1 MFPSVGIT
9 VGLCSTQFWMAQIPA
24 AQAITNPEDAALTL
38 SGSQGF
44 LAIIAGLVLA
54 FALQL
59 LLTNFFIALGISY
72 SDSENQEDEQ
82 SGSLNDTITSIGT
95 IVGLR
100 ALGTFSITLFTA
112 CFLAVKISLVSDIV
126 LGAILGLVIWAAY
139 LTVLLWVSLT
149 TVGSLIG
156 NVLNKVIGLQ
166 GILGT
171 ASVAFGA
178 KTVSDQIV
186 STADATTATVRRELS
201 TAVDISNS
209 RAAIDNYLKQLRLP
223 EEDRQE
229 IEAEFEKLI
238 AAPEMKS
245 IARNNHLENIRR
257 QTFVDVVSSRTD
269 FSKQDVNQA
278 LNQFE
283 AFWQQMWGQQPQKDT
298 STKMINYLKSAQ
310 PEEPNNIKLSTK
322 LEKLIEETSKLQAQQ
337 QAEAAQEVAETAAWW
352 LFGTAFF
359 SAAAS
364 AIAGALAVRS

>member
-1 MFPSVGIT
+1 MFQSVG
-9 VGLCSTQFWMAQIPA
+9 
-24 AQAITNPEDAALTL
+24 ITNPEDAALIL

-44 LAIIAGLVLA
+44 LVLIAGLVLTFA
-54 FALQL
+54 FQL

-72 SDSENQEDEQ
+72 TDSENQEDEGA
-82 SGSLNDTITSIGT
+82 GSLDDTITSIGT

-100 ALGTFSITLFTA
+100 ALGTFSIALFAA
-112 CFLAVKISLVSDIV
+112 CFLAVKISPLNDTIS
-126 LGAILGLVIWAAY
+126 GAILGLVIWAAY
-139 LTVLLWVSLT
+139 FTVLVWVSLT
-149 TVGSLIG
+149 TVGSLVG
-156 NVLNKVIGLQ
+156 TVLNKVTLGLQ

-171 ASVAFGA
+171 AAVAFGA

-186 STADATTATVRRELS
+186 STADTAAAAVRSELS
-201 TAVDISNS
+201 TSVDISSS

-238 AAPEMKS
+238 AHPEMKA
-245 IARNNHLENIRR
+245 IARNNHLEIIRR

-278 LNQFE
+278 VNQFE
-283 AFWQQMWGQQPQKDT
+283 AFWQQMWGQQPQKET
-298 STKMINYLKSAQ
+298 SAGLINYLKSAQ

-322 LEKLIEETSKLQAQQ
+322 LEKLIEETRKLQAQQ
-337 QAEAAQEVAETAAWW
+337 QAEAAQKVAETAAWW
-352 LFGTAFF
+352 LFSTAFV

-364 AIAGALAVRS
+364 AIAGGLAVRG